1 MDSLKKEIEQEKTK
15 FEVMSQAVISSRD
28 YFENFHSS
36 WYVSY
41 TPDLMP
47 CLIISPSPLKLVF
60 NAVHLDFLNCI
71 IAVHTVEIEFNTILC
86 FFCLV

>member
-41 TPDLMP
+41 TPDLM
-47 CLIISPSPLKLVF
+47 F
-60 NAVHLDFLNCI
+60 NAVY
-71 IAVHTVEIEFNTILC
+71 
-86 FFCLV
+86 